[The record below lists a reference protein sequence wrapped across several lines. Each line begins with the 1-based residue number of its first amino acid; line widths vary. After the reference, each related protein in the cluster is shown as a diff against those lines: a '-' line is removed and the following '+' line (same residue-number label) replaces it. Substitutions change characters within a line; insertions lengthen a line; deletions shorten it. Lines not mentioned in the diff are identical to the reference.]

1 MGEVVDFLEYRRY
14 KKAKEEEEIEKLKA
28 ELRSLIGEIGG
39 IHVVPLAMS
48 RDMTD
53 LTRLSYG
60 YSFDPGVYMSSSCP
74 LYTTSTSEDKRE
86 DE

>member
-1 MGEVVDFLEYRRY
+1 MGEIVDFLEYRRC

-48 RDMTD
+48 QDITD
-53 LTRLSYG
+53 LTNLSFE
-60 YSFDPGVYMSSSCP
+60 YSFDPGMYTSPPCP
-74 LYTTSTSEDKRE
+74 LYMTSTSEDKRE

>member
-1 MGEVVDFLEYRRY
+1 MGEVVDLLEYKRL
-14 KKAKEEEEIEKLKA
+14 KKTEEEEEIEKLKA

-53 LTRLSYG
+53 LTHLDFG

-74 LYTTSTSEDKRE
+74 FYTVSTSGDKRE